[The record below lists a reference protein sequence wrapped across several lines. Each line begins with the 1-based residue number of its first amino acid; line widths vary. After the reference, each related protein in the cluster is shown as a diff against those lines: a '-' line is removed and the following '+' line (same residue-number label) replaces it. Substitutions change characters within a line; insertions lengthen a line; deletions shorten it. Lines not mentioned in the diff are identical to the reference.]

1 MFRNYLLTAW
11 RNIIKNRLYTFIN
24 ILCLVVGLTVF
35 VFGSMLLN
43 YERHYDTFFANV
55 DRIMTVGTV
64 FTPEANIGMKE
75 FDGTYSA
82 VMPLIASQLPEINS
96 TARTFRREFLL
107 TEGDDDYYEH
117 LYFADPAFTDILQFD
132 YIEGDASALK
142 DPRGLVVTQSMAKKY
157 FGKGPF
163 LGRVLTLDHQF
174 ELHITGVVE
183 DLPKDSHLNSSII
196 NSNGDFAAVGPIAA
210 LETLEKFD
218 LQGGWNNLS
227 NGELT
232 YVLLP
237 EGKTQAWLQTALD
250 GIYASH
256 TPEDQKDF
264 ISAFRVRPM
273 GDLNTAIWDMIGL
286 PMIESVQL
294 LALLVLIV
302 AIVNYTNLATAQSL
316 GRAREVGLRKTMGA
330 SRVQLLQQFLV
341 ESITFVA
348 IAMFITLVLLE
359 FLVPAF
365 NTAAGRNLE
374 INYNEVLVWLV
385 ATTIIVGVVAGAY
398 PAYMITRTT
407 PIEALRS
414 GKAVSGGGGL
424 FRSLMLGLQFT
435 ISIFMLGMVMVFY
448 FQNIRIEESG
458 SIFPRSEVYN
468 LERLDVEEL
477 RGRHDLLLNEL
488 SALPGVERM
497 AYSHQIPFQQSNSSG
512 SMGLVKGDQESAM
525 NIMNIVISPDFFKVY
540 DMPLLAGRQLS
551 EEYAD
556 DFLRDDNATRLNVIV
571 NELTIARFGFESP
584 EAAIGGV
591 FYNYPDT
598 EAEEP
603 REPRTH
609 TIVGVVPAINFQGF
623 HNAIKPMMYFAEPKW
638 YRIASLRIKA
648 GNMVS
653 TIEDVERVWKRLI
666 PDYPIQGKFLNE
678 TFDDTFRIFRDI
690 SKVMAGFAFLATA
703 LSMMGLFGVAAFM
716 ATQRTREIGIR
727 KVMGASIPQIIKLL
741 IWQFSKPVIWGLL
754 FALPLTYLASGL
766 YLDFF
771 ADKVPYREAL
781 IVIAGG
787 LSVIFAWSIVA
798 VHAIRIARLNP
809 IHALRYE

>member
-11 RNIIKNRLYTFIN
+11 RNIVKNRIYTLVN

-35 VFGSMLLN
+35 VFGTMLLN

-55 DRIMTVGTV
+55 ERVMTVGTV

-82 VMPLIASQLPEINS
+82 VMPLIKSQLPEIQY
-96 TARTFRREFLL
+96 TARTFHREFLL
-107 TEGDDDYYEH
+107 TEGDNNYYER
-117 LYFADPAFTDILQFD
+117 LYFADPALTNILLFD
-132 YIEGDASALK
+132 YLEGDASALR
-142 DPRGLVVTQSMAKKY
+142 DPRGLIVTHSMAQKY

-163 LGRVLTLDHQF
+163 LGKVLTLDHQF
-174 ELHITGVVE
+174 ELHISGVIK
-183 DLPKDSHLNSSII
+183 DLPRNSHLNTSIL
-196 NSNGDFAAVGPIAA
+196 NSDGDFTALGSTAA
-210 LETLEKFD
+210 LETLQELD
-218 LQGGWNNLS
+218 LQGAWNNLS

-237 EGKTQAWLQTALD
+237 EGKTQAWLQTAID

-256 TPEDQKDF
+256 TPADQKEF
-264 ISAFRVRPM
+264 VAGFRVRALS
-273 GDLNTAIWDMIGL
+273 DLNTAIWDMIGL

-341 ESITFVA
+341 ESTTFVA
-348 IAMFITLVLLE
+348 IAMLITLVLLE

-365 NTAAGRNLE
+365 NTAAGRNLA
-374 INYNEVLVWLV
+374 INYRQVVAWLG
-385 ATTIIVGVVAGAY
+385 ATTVIVGVVAGAY

-414 GKAVSGGGGL
+414 GKAGSSGGGL
-424 FRSLMLGLQFT
+424 FRNLMLGLQFT

-448 FQNIRIEESG
+448 FQNIRIEASG
-458 SIFPRSEVYN
+458 SIFPRAEVYN
-468 LERLDVEEL
+468 LKRLDVEEL
-477 RGRHDLLLNEL
+477 RGRHELLRNEL
-488 SALPGVERM
+488 AALPGVEQV
-497 AYSHQIPFQQSNSSG
+497 AFSHQIPFEQSTSTSAK
-512 SMGLVKGDQESAM
+512 GLVKGGEDSAIG
-525 NIMNIVISPDFFKVY
+525 IMNIIISPGFFQVY
-540 DMPLLAGRQLS
+540 DMPLLAGRVLG

-556 DFLRDDNATRLNVIV
+556 DYFKEGTTRLNVVV
-571 NELTIARFGFESP
+571 NELTIERFGFASAA
-584 EAAIGGV
+584 AAIGGV
-591 FYNYPDT
+591 FYDYPDAT
-598 EAEEP
+598 GDRA
-603 REPRTH
+603 REPRTY
-609 TIVGVVPAINFQGF
+609 TIVGVVPSINFQGF
-623 HNAIKPMMYFAEPKW
+623 HNAIKPMMYFVDPAE
-638 YRIASLRIKA
+638 YRIASLRIKP
-648 GNMVS
+648 GNMVT
-653 TIEDVERVWKRLI
+653 TIDAIERLWARLI
-666 PDYPIQGKFLNE
+666 PDYPMQGQFFNQ
-678 TFDDTFRIFRDI
+678 TFDDTFSIFRDI

-716 ATQRTREIGIR
+716 AAQRTREIGIR

-741 IWQFSKPVIWGLL
+741 IWQFSKPVVWGLL

-771 ADKVPYREAL
+771 ADKVPYRHVL

-787 LSVIFAWSIVA
+787 LSVIFAWSVVA

-809 IHALRYE
+809 VYALRYE

>member
-11 RNIIKNRLYTFIN
+11 RNIVKNRIYTLVN

-35 VFGSMLLN
+35 VFGTMLMN

-55 DRIMTVGTV
+55 ERVMTVGTV

-75 FDGTYSA
+75 IDGTYSA
-82 VMPLIASQLPEINS
+82 VMPLIASQLPEIS
-96 TARTFRREFLL
+96 ATARTFRREFLF
-107 TEGDDDYYEH
+107 TEGDNDYYEH
-117 LYFADPAFTDILQFD
+117 LYFADPAFTDILQFN
-132 YIEGDASALK
+132 YIEGDASALQ
-142 DPRGLVVTQSMAKKY
+142 DPRGLVVTESMAKKY
-157 FGKGPF
+157 FGQGPF

-174 ELHITGVVE
+174 EMHITGVVE

-196 NSNGDFAAVGPIAA
+196 NSDGDFAAVGPIAA
-210 LETLEKFD
+210 LEALEEFD

-264 ISAFRVRPM
+264 IASFRVRPM
-273 GDLNTAIWDMIGL
+273 GNLNTAIWDMIGL

-330 SRVQLLQQFLV
+330 SRLQLLQQFLV

-348 IAMFITLVLLE
+348 IAMLITLVVLE

-374 INYNEVLVWLV
+374 INYREVMIWLV

-448 FQNIRIEESG
+448 FQNIRIEASG

-477 RGRHDLLLNEL
+477 RGRHELLLNEV
-488 SALPGVERM
+488 SALPGVEHM

-512 SMGLVKGDQESAM
+512 NMGLIKGDEQSAI

-540 DMPLLAGRQLS
+540 DLPLLAGRQLS
-551 EEYAD
+551 EQYAD
-556 DFLRDDNATRLNVIV
+556 DFLQEGNTRLNVIV
-571 NELTIARFGFESP
+571 NELAVERFGFASP
-584 EAAIGGV
+584 QAAIGAT
-591 FYNYPDT
+591 FFDYPD
-598 EAEEP
+598 ASGADA
-603 REPRTH
+603 REPRAH

-623 HNAIKPMMYFAEPKW
+623 HNAIKPMMYWAVPKY

-653 TIEDVERVWKRLI
+653 TIDDVERVWKQVI

-678 TFDDTFRIFRDI
+678 TFDDTFSIFRDI

-716 ATQRTREIGIR
+716 AAQRTREIGIR

-741 IWQFSKPVIWGLL
+741 IWQFSKPVVWGLL

-771 ADKVPYREAL
+771 ADKVPYRQVL

-787 LSVIFAWSIVA
+787 LSVIFAWSVVA

-809 IHALRYE
+809 IYALRYE

>member
-11 RNIIKNRLYTFIN
+11 RNIVKNRLYTFIN

-55 DRIMTVGTV
+55 DRVMTVGTV
-64 FTPEANIGMKE
+64 FTPEANVGMKE

-82 VMPLIASQLPEINS
+82 VMPLIASQLPEVKA
-96 TARTFRREFLL
+96 TARTQRREFLL
-107 TEGDDDYYEH
+107 TEGDNDYYEQ
-117 LYFADPAFTDILQFD
+117 LYFADPAFTTILNFD
-132 YIEGDASALK
+132 YLEGDASALE
-142 DPRGLVVTQSMAKKY
+142 DPRGLIVTRSMAEKY
-157 FGKGPF
+157 FGEGPF

-174 ELHITGVVE
+174 ELHVTGVIE
-183 DLPKDSHLNSSII
+183 DLPKDSHLNTSILNSS
-196 NSNGDFAAVGPIAA
+196 GDFVGVGPITA
-210 LETLEKFD
+210 LETIEEFD
-218 LQGGWNNLS
+218 LQGGWSNLA

-237 EGKTQAWLQTALD
+237 QGKSEAWLQTALD

-264 ISAFRVRPM
+264 ISGFRIRPM
-273 GDLNTAIWDMIGL
+273 GDLNTAVWDMIGL

-330 SRVQLLQQFLV
+330 SRLQLLQQFLV

-348 IAMFITLVLLE
+348 IAMLITLVLLE
-359 FLVPAF
+359 FLIPAF
-365 NTAAGRNLE
+365 NTAVGRNLE
-374 INYNEVLVWLV
+374 INYSEVLVWLV
-385 ATTIIVGVVAGAY
+385 ATIVIVGVIAGAY

-424 FRSLMLGLQFT
+424 FRSMMLGLQFT

-458 SIFPRSEVYN
+458 SIFPRAEVYN
-468 LERLDVEEL
+468 LERLDVDEL
-477 RGRHDLLLNEL
+477 RGRHELLRNEL
-488 SALPGVERM
+488 SALPGVEVM
-497 AYSHQIPFQQSNSSG
+497 AFSHQIPFQQSNSSG
-512 SMGLVKGDQESAM
+512 VKGLIKGDEESAIS
-525 NIMNIVISPDFFKVY
+525 IMNIVISPDFFKVY
-540 DMPLLAGRQLS
+540 DLPLLAGRQLS

-556 DFLRDDNATRLNVIV
+556 DSLQEGATRLNVIV
-571 NELTIARFGFESP
+571 NELTVERFGFASP
-584 EAAIGGV
+584 AAAIGGT
-591 FYNYPDT
+591 FYDYPDPT
-598 EAEEP
+598 AEDT

-623 HNAIKPMMYFAEPKW
+623 HNAIKPMMYFSEPKN

-648 GNMVS
+648 GDMVS
-653 TIEDVERVWKRLI
+653 TIVDVERVWSQLI
-666 PDYPIQGKFLNE
+666 PDYPMQGKFLNE
-678 TFDDTFRIFRDI
+678 TFDDTFSIFRDI
-690 SKVMAGFAFLATA
+690 SKVMAGFAFLAAA

-716 ATQRTREIGIR
+716 AAQRTREIGIR
-727 KVMGASIPQIIKLL
+727 KVMGASILQIIKLL

-771 ADKVPYREAL
+771 ADKVPYREVL
-781 IVIAGG
+781 ILIAGG
-787 LSVIFAWSIVA
+787 LSVLFAWAIVA
-798 VHAIRIARLNP
+798 IHAIRIARSNP